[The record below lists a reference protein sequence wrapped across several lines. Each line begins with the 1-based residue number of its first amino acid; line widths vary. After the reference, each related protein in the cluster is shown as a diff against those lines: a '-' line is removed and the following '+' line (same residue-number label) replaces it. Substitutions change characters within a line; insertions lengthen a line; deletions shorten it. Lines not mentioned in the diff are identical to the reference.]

1 MGPLYKSVLRSHEHC
16 FWRLNG
22 AYGFSVSKIN
32 HILSLFVMIV
42 WLILAGSVLV
52 PLLSNFDPYVQN
64 RSWTVVAITVATL
77 VTLISLFCFG
87 RTDPFKKPRTTQLQA
102 RSYRPAGK
110 TVSPKLI
117 SLITTLKT
125 CLLPT
130 ELAKIVIFGSASIVL
145 NGVALGREAKDLD
158 LFVSKEAFD
167 RLAER
172 FPLQSKHGEGGESV
186 PYLQPAKDI
195 EILKS
200 FPGVTFEQVFSHAN
214 TTENS
219 GGLLVASLKD
229 AKAWKAAQNRQKDQP
244 DIEAI
249 EKHLGSGGSFTS

>member
-1 MGPLYKSVLRSHEHC
+1 MGPLYKRVLRSHEHC

-32 HILSLFVMIV
+32 HILSLFVIIV
-42 WLILAGSVLV
+42 WLILSGSVLV
-52 PLLSNFDPYVQN
+52 PLLSNVQN
-64 RSWTVVAITVATL
+64 RSWTVVAITVATF

-87 RTDPFKKPRTTQLQA
+87 RTDLLKTPRTAQMQA
-102 RSYRPAGK
+102 RSYQPAGK

-145 NGVALGREAKDLD
+145 NGVALGRDAKDLD
-158 LFVSKEAFD
+158 VFVSEEAFD
-167 RLAER
+167 ALAER
-172 FPLQSKHGEGGESV
+172 FPLQSKLGKGGESV
-186 PYLQPAKDI
+186 PYLLPAKDI

-200 FPGVTFEQVFSHAN
+200 FPGVTFEQIFSHAN
-214 TTENS
+214 TTESS
-219 GGLLVASLKD
+219 GGVLVASLKD
-229 AKAWKAAQNRQKDQP
+229 ARAWKVAQNRQKDRP

-249 EKHLGSGGSFTS
+249 EKHLGSGGSSTS